1 MWNNSGERQNMIEVQ
16 LKKKMSGF
24 RVHVQTHIL
33 VLQNIYLEKKL
44 LKKVVLMSEALVLLT
59 QSDLR

>member
-44 LKKVVLMSEALVLLT
+44 LKKVVLMSETLVLLT